1 MSVLTFLIV
10 GREEPIFELDVSG
23 RRDDSAK
30 PSHFV
35 LHAALDM
42 VDLAMWSPSSPGTYL
57 KVVDRHNELLVSA
70 HVTAGG
76 ARFMLLHD
84 ARNEDGIRGF
94 FSEVHELYVK
104 LLLNPFYAPHSRI
117 ESKDFDA
124 RVRALARKYLGMR
137 D

>member
-1 MSVLTFLIV
+1 MSVLCFLIV
-10 GREEPIFELDVSG
+10 GREEPLFELDISG
-23 RRDDSAK
+23 RRDDAAK

-42 VDLAMWSPSSPGTYL
+42 VDLAMWSTPGTYL

-76 ARFMLLHD
+76 ARLMLLHD

-94 FSEVHELYVK
+94 FTEVHELYVK
-104 LLLNPFYAPHSRI
+104 LLLNPFYVPHSRI
-117 ESKDFDA
+117 EHKDFDA